1 MVFGVI
7 WLIGYL
13 VIWLTDSIR
22 AGWVDCRGLGRG
34 GGVKNVRETSSFCP
48 KVGEGTTGARAGMG
62 IESANEK
69 DRAAT
74 RTGNSKGAR
83 PAAGGPF
90 FDVVFTFIDIIIAGD
105 PGHPLSRVQN
115 S

>member
-1 MVFGVI
+1 MR
-7 WLIGYL
+7 YL
-13 VIWLTDSIR
+13 VNLLNASFK
-22 AGWVDCRGLGRG
+22 AGCDFFRRPDRG
-34 GGVKNVRETSSFCP
+34 GRVENVRETSSFCP